1 LQPLIPGDGYVKV
14 ISMRSIVDPRTQ
26 SWRLGATLSVGFG
39 VRALLVAAVGLY
51 ATIAYDVAR
60 RTREIGVRTALGARA
75 RDVLRLVVGEAIRFA
90 VIGILIG
97 GAFALA
103 AGRWLAPLLFDVS
116 PTDPAVYGTVTIVL
130 LLSAI
135 TASAIPAMR
144 AARVNPPVALRAD

>member
-1 LQPLIPGDGYVKV
+1 
-14 ISMRSIVDPRTQ
+14 
-26 SWRLGATLSVGFG
+26 